1 MMRTYPARTSERAS
15 RKTAHVSPT
24 RSRQLRR
31 GHHRA
36 AFTLMETALAIVI
49 VGTGVIS
56 IMQAQMAFHQQN
68 SWSSH
73 TSAAT
78 FLANEI
84 REMTVRLPRHDPV
97 TGTTF
102 WGPEPN
108 ESSVVDFDDLD
119 DFDGEF
125 GIGVVFSEAAGNGPV
140 NALREEIPDMAGWSQ
155 VVRCYNV
162 DPMDMGAEG
171 DDAMDG
177 TTNMVRMEVTITY
190 QGPNDA
196 DPTEI
201 TKLVWISRN

>member
-1 MMRTYPARTSERAS
+1 MSNYPARTTERVS
-15 RKTAHVSPT
+15 RNAANVSTTPRRKLFRAHD
-24 RSRQLRR
+24 RS
-31 GHHRA
+31 

-97 TGTTF
+97 TGTAF

-119 DFDGEF
+119 DFDGDF
-125 GIGVVFSEAAGNGPV
+125 GVGVVFSDEAGNGPI
-140 NALREEIPDMAGWSQ
+140 NAMREEIPDMAGWAQ

-162 DPMDMGAEG
+162 DPMDMGAVG
-171 DDAMDG
+171 DDGMDG
-177 TTNMVRMEVTITY
+177 TTNMIRMEVTVTY

-201 TKLVWISRN
+201 TQLVWISKY